1 MDSIINKCSKFG
13 RGLTDATSNFT
24 PEAWGVI
31 AVLTVVFGYL
41 MLRGNMINK

>member
-1 MDSIINKCSKFG
+1 MDSIINRFGSFG
-13 RGLTDATSNFT
+13 RQLSDATSNFS
-24 PEAWGVI
+24 PEAWGAI